1 MINTFLLKIKD
12 YEEKVITGDIL
23 AETPGCPL
31 CSSTGSNLSIHERR
45 SRHIYIIDHG
55 EVIDQL
61 TLQARLKCAVC
72 ERTFTHHPDFIAP
85 HKRYIPQQVLELAE
99 RYQKPD
105 TGYRKSISWNF
116 RTICWK
122 NKDRWFSHVTLW
134 RWMSCLA
141 EQHTI
146 LKSTLS
152 LIRQRAPSNDIFRRI
167 TPVSPGKHRSI
178 ERKNILQRSF
188 RLVDAVKEAV
198 CIFGKTF
205 FPRFET
211 ALRF

>member
-1 MINTFLLKIKD
+1 MYKAHFPKSNVQQTRYTMINTFLLKIKD

-85 HKRYIPQQVLELAE
+85 HKRYIVATGS
-99 RYQKPD
+99 RVYQKP
-105 TGYRKSISWNF
+105 
-116 RTICWK
+116 
-122 NKDRWFSHVTLW
+122 
-134 RWMSCLA
+134 A
-141 EQHTI
+141 
-146 LKSTLS
+146 
-152 LIRQRAPSNDIFRRI
+152 
-167 TPVSPGKHRSI
+167 
-178 ERKNILQRSF
+178 
-188 RLVDAVKEAV
+188 
-198 CIFGKTF
+198 
-205 FPRFET
+205 
-211 ALRF
+211 